1 MHKSIRITLWIGC
14 LHAILGGLFI
24 FGEEVKVAEGFPD
37 LSRNWPAWRGPL
49 ANGVSPHADPPLTWS
64 ESTNVRWK
72 LPLPGKGHST
82 PIVFGDK
89 VFVTAAVPVGDALPP
104 VFDNAPG
111 VHDSV
116 PVTHRHQF
124 VLYAVNRSDGK
135 IAWQARAREE
145 FPHEGGHVTGS
156 LASNSPVTDGNLV
169 YAMFGSRGLYAY
181 DFTGKLVWQ
190 KDLGRMHTLH
200 SHGEGSSPVISGD
213 DLIVV
218 WDQESPGGSYLYTFN
233 KKTGEQRLK
242 IPRDEKTAWATP
254 LVVEHQ
260 GAKQVVTSATQRI
273 RSYDL
278 STGALIWEAGGLSQN
293 VVSSP
298 VAGFGM
304 VFSGSSYDR
313 QAMFGIRLDGAK
325 GDITGTSNVAWRL
338 SRLTPYVS
346 SPLLYGDTLYFVRHN
361 QNILSRMDPVSGQ
374 FRGEPIRL
382 EGIRDF
388 IFASPIGASGR
399 IYVPARDGV
408 TVVLSHDRINAQLAS
423 NKLDDAFSASPAAA
437 DGELYLRGEKFLY
450 CIAKA
455 KN

>member
-1 MHKSIRITLWIGC
+1 MPSI
-14 LHAILGGLFI
+14 A
-24 FGEEVKVAEGFPD
+24 
-37 LSRNWPAWRGPL
+37 
-49 ANGVSPHADPPLTWS
+49 LTA
-64 ESTNVRWK
+64 R
-72 LPLPGKGHST
+72 LPGK
-82 PIVFGDK
+82 
-89 VFVTAAVPVGDALPP
+89 
-104 VFDNAPG
+104 
-111 VHDSV
+111 
-116 PVTHRHQF
+116 
-124 VLYAVNRSDGK
+124 
-135 IAWQARAREE
+135 RAREE

-218 WDQESPGGSYLYTFN
+218 WDQESPGGSYFYTFN

-325 GDITGTSNVAWRL
+325 GDVTGTANVAWKL

-346 SPLLYGDTLYFVRHN
+346 SPLLYGDTLYFIRHN
-361 QNILSRMDPVSGQ
+361 QNVLSRMEPVSGQ

-399 IYVPARDGV
+399 IYIPSRDGV
-408 TVVLSHDRINAQLAS
+408 TAVLSHDRMNTQLAS
-423 NKLDDAFSASPAAA
+423 NKLDDAFSASPAAV

-450 CIAKA
+450 CIARPR
-455 KN
+455 N